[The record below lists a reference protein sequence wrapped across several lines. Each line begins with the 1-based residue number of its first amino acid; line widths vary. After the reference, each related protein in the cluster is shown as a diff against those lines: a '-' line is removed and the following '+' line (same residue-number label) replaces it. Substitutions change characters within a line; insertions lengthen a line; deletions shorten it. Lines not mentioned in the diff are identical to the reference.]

1 MKALD
6 CIALILIIVGGLN
19 WGLVGIFEFNLVET
33 VCDAIVGEPEVA
45 YAQDVAGDEA
55 AAEEAEAAAEEP
67 AAEEPAA
74 EEPAAEE
81 AAAEEAEVAAEKPA
95 EEVAAE
101 AEAAAEEEAD
111 AMTWLER
118 LIYILVGV
126 SAVWALVRL
135 PVLAC
140 PARKS

>member
-1 MKALD
+1 MKHL
-6 CIALILIIVGGLN
+6 IAVLLL
-19 WGLVGIFEFNLVET
+19 
-33 VCDAIVGEPEVA
+33 
-45 YAQDVAGDEA
+45 A
-55 AAEEAEAAAEEP
+55 AAVLVCTGCKKSDTEKP
-67 AAEEPAA
+67 AAENVADENADA
-74 EEPAAEE
+74 QRADAVKAAAEE